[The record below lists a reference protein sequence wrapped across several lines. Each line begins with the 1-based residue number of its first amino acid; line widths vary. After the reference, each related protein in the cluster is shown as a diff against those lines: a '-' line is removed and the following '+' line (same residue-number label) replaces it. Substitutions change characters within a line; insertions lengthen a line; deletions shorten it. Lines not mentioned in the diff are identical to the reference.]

1 MHPFCMEGLF
11 QNEKE
16 TPVQALFPLISSF
29 GDRAAIP
36 PLFSTHPYVFPDD
49 PANRRTSMAWAIPP
63 VIKSGQS
70 IFGLMIVTAS
80 FRAGRCEALSARS
93 ASRQSVA
100 DRGRIL
106 IRRRTDAGCPAQLRP
121 VSISIL
127 MKRRRATP
135 GATCPHGSA
144 LPLRTIGPRDLSIC
158 ESGRFQP
165 DGRVNQPRRKIHQ
178 LQPEV
183 SCPDHN
189 ESA

>member
-1 MHPFCMEGLF
+1 M
-11 QNEKE
+11 
-16 TPVQALFPLISSF
+16 QALFPLISSF

-36 PLFSTHPYVFPDD
+36 PSSQLIRTFS
-49 PANRRTSMAWAIPP
+49 RTIRAEPP
-63 VIKSGQS
+63 NFDGMGNSTRHKKRAVL
-70 IFGLMIVTAS
+70 FGLMIVTAS

-121 VSISIL
+121 VNISIL